1 MNDYT
6 EQSFD
11 NSNIIENKT
20 SALAGAVSNKV
31 DRLAGT
37 TKGITDGD
45 TVPVQTA
52 DGRIL
57 KVRESVS
64 NGNWYDTN
72 EVSHEG
78 ATNLTKS
85 SNSLVEHRAQ
95 AARLLNKPVEA
106 VTQQDLYDVGN
117 MQTIQHAADMY
128 RSAGEPRW
136 EAPLISGSVRPN
148 LDVINAPVEMKL
160 SGTKDK
166 YGRDLGE
173 LINPQTGINLTQ
185 EAANDPRMNV
195 FYGKKKEKVA
205 PEVDLSQTTDFSG
218 STAYMGPV
226 RQSVTDRLASAP
238 GAFAG
243 SVAGGVVGVADFLTG
258 GRVIGGEHVDAV
270 ERTVGKKLGYDKAL
284 YKYDDAQRQKLM
296 EETFKDVQALN
307 PESYKNVDKDKAIEL
322 FKDGVTDPILLAQS
336 LGVLVGGAGVGG
348 AGIKVGVKALT
359 KGDEVVAAA
368 NKAKELVEANKALS
382 AADKATEIAKI
393 DAGITVADK
402 IGNLAVKGS
411 GAAGYGATM
420 TSGDIE
426 EYAKNN
432 NGELPGAGR
441 ILGMF
446 AANTLAVAVPE
457 IASAKFALGL
467 GKVEEETRKATVG
480 RVVGASLGHVAASG
494 IVELP
499 QETIQAVVQTVNQ
512 RLGTE
517 KYKDQSVGEIVNGA
531 TADILGQ
538 GLLGA
543 AGGVAM
549 GGLKPAADVV
559 KGGMNLGGEL
569 VEEVKVKSGLY
580 EPAGVEAKRETYNA
594 TDYSGIAEE
603 DRAEKT
609 KDVIDYT
616 TLMIV
621 DPNEAK
627 ANGYE
632 RGRVNLADVVDRVA
646 KINGI
651 AEENKEF
658 IYKDVMEGIK
668 STLSRNSKASS
679 SEKMEV
685 FKGLVEE
692 TEGNK
697 AASKAVENAVEDL
710 VAEEMETVSAK
721 ISDAFGKHIDLSTVK
736 ISEEEMAKINRVV
749 EQLRM
754 MGSEELT
761 DKAKAIEDVIKGL
774 GKKKTYAEVRNDIK
788 KAGFIFF
795 GKSYKSLEAHE
806 DDISREI
813 AIGKDTRESEKLA
826 EFVKNREMT
835 NRVRF
840 SKESDGVIKDRNLS
854 ELKAF
859 VEINNADNKD
869 ILKTIEGLLVK
880 AKDGTRTKEILE
892 ASKESLE
899 KTIAKYEGMSKA
911 SNVDEFKEIYSGKE
925 VKPKVEEV
933 KEDIEAKQKAFVAKI
948 INKSDS
954 VDQALAVL
962 NTSKNIHKVPVE
974 VRSNLEDIIRTA
986 EKFKEEAKE
995 KKPEVVR
1002 EIPKV
1007 EEAKETVKE
1016 VSKKQE
1022 PKVVDKELERVS
1034 KPVADVETT
1043 MTDLEYYTQAENWS
1057 KEANE
1062 KAKADLKAT
1071 NERLREIYREL
1082 DVISSEKE
1090 HVKKAIGDVKEK
1102 IRTIS
1107 RKIRETNK
1115 KLDKYDSLSWKAV
1128 AEVMN
1133 GIKKM
1138 IKDTYKLLYRLLKA
1152 KAIKEYRAERFFK
1165 TLERLNE
1172 DKSQLLEE
1180 LKSLKE
1186 TKAEQKAVVES
1197 EAQELR
1203 EVRRQLAEAKKIV
1216 FGATYGEESAKLF
1229 KKVDD
1234 EKVTVTNKFSEEFL
1248 KIQESNSRVGQTND
1262 KKRVIEEAT
1271 GRIAEELVGL
1281 MPKSVLR
1288 IMDKKP
1294 EFIKNAMKTFMDYRY
1309 GTNKKINVPVQ
1320 SKGSALEFLNDWLKN
1335 PELNNR
1341 LHVAL
1346 DVVGMTT
1353 IDDMM
1358 GVRTLNSSM
1367 LEDMIEGAFGVRSDE
1382 PAFKIIKR
1390 DLQKGKYV
1398 PMSTFTKEAG
1408 ARVVRELGLKFD
1420 NEQLSMQDKQDVQ
1433 FALGQLVIERAKLQM
1448 SEEIGPKTIGISASS
1463 ITLKREDGQVM
1474 SAEITKGYEEGRDT
1488 TDIKRVV
1495 DLSGVQNVRGLRE
1508 VTSVLEY
1515 AGEQSDGE
1523 LKFEPTVIKE
1533 GTKVR
1538 NSNVEMSKDAVEYI
1552 NRNNKIAWK
1561 FSDEFKEL
1569 LVKATEEAKRKGTS
1583 VNELMYELILD
1594 DVNKLGEKTVD
1605 DVESELAKREAE
1617 KLEIDRMLMGY
1628 ELAGSNEFYLDW
1640 DQTISGRYMI
1650 ANKMI
1655 NPQNSKIVRFLVQT
1669 DDMKSV
1675 LTRGENGYSGKD
1687 IAVVKGAIAQA
1698 FGYGI
1703 DKDSDANV
1711 FVKMAKE
1718 LVGINE
1724 NGTEVT
1730 FPKDSKLKEAV
1741 KKYKEIDIVGAVR
1754 VLKDMGLE
1762 VNERM
1767 HAMQALKVLSGLEQG
1782 KKTINHGLVVEV
1794 DAITNGMILT
1804 LMEEGSE
1811 ESMEMLV
1818 KGGIYWGN
1826 NYGKYR
1832 NHGEFKQD
1840 GGVDIYQTP
1849 VETLVGKMNR
1859 GTVIGNML
1867 VELLSKDGKPDMGK
1881 WRNALKALVMVYI
1894 YGAGMKSIISKAGTE
1909 FSELLMRSY
1918 IKNGDFE
1925 SMSVLLNEAGI
1936 NTKSMEFVDKKRLVG
1951 GTLTVTKGVLS
1962 KANMGN
1968 VRLTPYQNYQ
1978 LSSKIVESMGQAI
1991 EESFEENFEAIS
2003 KYRKVL
2009 KTVEVMNYVVFKQE
2023 LDRLAG
2029 DRESITVA
2037 ELDKVL
2043 EKMQKEGTYYGAR
2056 NSSGSIQDYVKLGDS
2071 GSKAIKVTGFR
2082 NKAATGSTSEITVN
2096 SALKW
2101 FVSNIGAV
2109 GVTAIHDK
2117 DGRVMEESDQDG
2129 TLNVYDAKIMPAN
2142 FKVSNENSIRMNQ
2155 AIVDVSRE
2163 HSVLAEAVEKLDRL
2177 LKKVDTGKISRELT
2191 EEIINDMNRVF
2202 GEGEWIS
2209 GVGLVEQLKEL
2220 RDNRTN
2226 NVGKPMDVNHVYALD
2241 SLDGVKAGESEVRT
2255 IELTDAEIE
2264 GLGKVY
2270 EELVGKVTK
2279 NVQEKELEKDIDERL
2294 ERQGMS
2300 QENKSIIDNELK
2312 KADTNILSVIR
2323 QLVEGCK

>member
-20 SALAGAVSNKV
+20 SALAGAVSSKV

-64 NGNWYDTN
+64 NGDWYDTN

-117 MQTIQHAADMY
+117 MQTIQHASDMY

-136 EAPLISGSVRPN
+136 EAPLISNSVRPN
-148 LDVINAPVEMKL
+148 LDVINAPVEMRL

-173 LINPQTGINLTQ
+173 LVNPQTGVNLTQ

-195 FYGKKKEKVA
+195 FYGKNKVVA

-226 RQSVTDRLASAP
+226 SQSVTARLASAP

-258 GRVIGGEHVDAV
+258 GRVIGGENVEAV

-336 LGVLVGGAGVGG
+336 LGILVGGAGVGG

-359 KGDEVVAAA
+359 KGDEVIAAA
-368 NKAKELVEANKALS
+368 NKAKEVVDANKALS
-382 AADKATEIAKI
+382 AAEKASEIAKI
-393 DAGITVADK
+393 EAGVTVADK

-420 TSGDIE
+420 TSGDID

-467 GKVEEETRKATVG
+467 GKVEEEARKATVG

-559 KGGMNLGGEL
+559 KGGMSLGGEL

-580 EPAGVEAKRETYNA
+580 EPAGVEAKRDTYNMS
-594 TDYSGIAEE
+594 DYSGIAEE
-603 DRAEKT
+603 DRQTKT
-609 KDVIDYT
+609 KDVIDYA

-621 DPNEAK
+621 DPDEAK

-632 RGRVNLADVVDRVA
+632 RGRVNLADVVDKVA

-658 IYKDVMEGIK
+658 IYRDVMDGIK
-668 STLSRNSKASS
+668 STLSRNSKVGA

-692 TEGNK
+692 TERNK

-710 VAEEMETVSAK
+710 VAEEMETVSSR
-721 ISDAFGKHIDLSTVK
+721 ISEAFGKHIDLSTVK
-736 ISEEEMAKINRVV
+736 ISDEEMTKINNVIA
-749 EQLRM
+749 QM
-754 MGSEELT
+754 KTMGSEELV
-761 DKAKAIEDVIKGL
+761 DKARAIEDVIKGL
-774 GKKKTYAEVRNDIK
+774 GKKKTYSEVREDIK
-788 KAGFIFF
+788 KAGFVFF
-795 GKSYKSLEAHE
+795 GKSYKSLDAHE

-813 AIGKDTRESEKLA
+813 AIGTDTKESEKLA
-826 EFVKNREMT
+826 DFVKSREDSV
-835 NRVRF
+835 RVRF
-840 SKESDGVIKDRNLS
+840 EKESNGVIKDRNLS
-854 ELKAF
+854 ELRAF
-859 VEINNADNKD
+859 AEINNQDNKD
-869 ILKTIEGLLVK
+869 IMKTIEGLLIK
-880 AKDGTRTKEILE
+880 AKDGTKTKEVLE
-892 ASKESLE
+892 ASKEKLE
-899 KTIAKYEGMSKA
+899 KTIAKYEEMSKA
-911 SNVDEFKEIYSGKE
+911 SDVDEFKEIYSGKE
-925 VKPKVEEV
+925 VKAKAVEEV
-933 KEDIEAKQKAFVAKI
+933 KEDVEAKQKAFVDKI
-948 INKSDS
+948 ISKAENA
-954 VDQALAVL
+954 DQALVVL
-962 NTSKNIHKVPVE
+962 NNSKNIHKVPTE
-974 VRSNLEDIIRTA
+974 VRSKLEDRIRNA
-986 EKFKEEAKE
+986 EKFKEVTK
-995 KKPEVVR
+995 
-1002 EIPKV
+1002 
-1007 EEAKETVKE
+1007 KET
-1016 VSKKQE
+1016 
-1022 PKVVDKELERVS
+1022 KVVDKELERVS
-1034 KPVADVETT
+1034 KPAAEIETT
-1043 MTDLEYYTQAENWS
+1043 MTDLEYYTSAENWS

-1062 KAKADLKAT
+1062 KAREDLRVT
-1071 NERLREIYREL
+1071 NDKISKIYREL
-1082 DVISSEKE
+1082 NSIKTDKEQVKASIEGLKAKIKDASE
-1090 HVKKAIGDVKEK
+1090 
-1102 IRTIS
+1102 
-1107 RKIRETNK
+1107 KIRETNK
-1115 KLDKYDSLSWKAV
+1115 KLDKLETTSWKAV
-1128 AEVMN
+1128 AEVMKRVRN
-1133 GIKKM
+1133 LIREV
-1138 IKDTYKLLYRLLKA
+1138 YKTLYRLMKS
-1152 KAIKEYRAERFFK
+1152 KAINQYK
-1165 TLERLNE
+1165 LERVFETLRSLNE
-1172 DKSQLLEE
+1172 DKTKLLEE
-1180 LKSLKE
+1180 LKGLKE
-1186 TKAEQKAVVES
+1186 TKAEQESVVENES
-1197 EAQELR
+1197 QELK
-1203 EVRRQLAEAKKIV
+1203 EVQRQLAEAKKTM
-1216 FGATYGEESAKLF
+1216 FGTTYGEESAKLF
-1229 KKVDD
+1229 KKVDE
-1234 EKVTVTNKFSEEFL
+1234 EKVTVTNEFSEEFM

-1262 KKRVIEEAT
+1262 KKRVIEEST

-1281 MPKSVLR
+1281 MPKSVLK
-1288 IMDKKP
+1288 IIEKKP

-1309 GTNKKINVPVQ
+1309 GANKKINVPVQ

-1358 GVRTLNSSM
+1358 SVRTLNGSM

-1382 PAFKIIKR
+1382 PAFKVIKR

-1398 PMSTFTKEAG
+1398 PMSTFTKAAG

-1420 NEQLSMQDKQDVQ
+1420 DSQLSMQDKQDVQ

-1448 SEEIGPKTIGISASS
+1448 SGEIGPKTIGISASS

-1474 SAEITKGYEEGRDT
+1474 AAEVTKGYEEGRDT
-1488 TDIKRVV
+1488 NDIKRVV
-1495 DLSGVQNVRGLRE
+1495 DLSGVQNVKGLRE

-1523 LKFEPTVIKE
+1523 LKFEPTVVKE
-1533 GTKVR
+1533 GAKVR
-1538 NSNVEMSKDAVEYI
+1538 NSNVAMSKDAVDYI
-1552 NRNNKIAWK
+1552 NRNNKIGWK
-1561 FSDEFKEL
+1561 FTDEFKEL
-1569 LVKATEEAKRKGTS
+1569 LVKVTEEAKRANKS
-1583 VNELMYELILD
+1583 VNEVMYELLLD
-1594 DVNKLGEKTVD
+1594 DVDELGEKTVD

-1628 ELAGSNEFYLDW
+1628 EMAGSNEFYLDW

-1669 DDMKSV
+1669 EDMKST
-1675 LTRGENGYSGKD
+1675 LTRNDSGYNGRD

-1711 FVKMAKE
+1711 FAEMAKE

-1741 KKYKEIDIVGAVR
+1741 KKYKELDIVGAVR
-1754 VLKDMGLE
+1754 VLKAMGLE

-1767 HAMQALKVLSGLEQG
+1767 HALQALKVINGLEQG
-1782 KKTINHGLVVEV
+1782 QKTINHGLVVEV

-1826 NYGKYR
+1826 NYGKYA

-1849 VETLVGKMNR
+1849 VETLVGKMDT
-1859 GTVIGNML
+1859 GTVVGNML
-1867 VELLSKDGKPDMGK
+1867 VGLLSKDGKPDMGK
-1881 WRNALKALVMVYI
+1881 WRNALKPLVMVYI

-1925 SMSVLLNEAGI
+1925 SMSTLLNEAGI
-1936 NTKSMEFVDKKRLVG
+1936 ATKSMEFVDKKKLVG
-1951 GTLTVTKGVLS
+1951 GTLTVTKGGLN

-2037 ELDKVL
+2037 ELEKVL
-2043 EKMQKEGTYYGAR
+2043 EKMQKDGTYYGAK

-2142 FKVSNENSIRMNQ
+2142 FKVSNENSVRMNQ

-2177 LKKVDTGKISRELT
+2177 MKKVDTGKLSRELT
-2191 EEIINDMNRVF
+2191 EEIVNDMNRVF

>member
-1 MNDYT
+1 
-6 EQSFD
+6 
-11 NSNIIENKT
+11 
-20 SALAGAVSNKV
+20 
-31 DRLAGT
+31 
-37 TKGITDGD
+37 
-45 TVPVQTA
+45 
-52 DGRIL
+52 
-57 KVRESVS
+57 
-64 NGNWYDTN
+64 
-72 EVSHEG
+72 
-78 ATNLTKS
+78 
-85 SNSLVEHRAQ
+85 
-95 AARLLNKPVEA
+95 
-106 VTQQDLYDVGN
+106 
-117 MQTIQHAADMY
+117 
-128 RSAGEPRW
+128 
-136 EAPLISGSVRPN
+136 
-148 LDVINAPVEMKL
+148 
-160 SGTKDK
+160 
-166 YGRDLGE
+166 
-173 LINPQTGINLTQ
+173 
-185 EAANDPRMNV
+185 
-195 FYGKKKEKVA
+195 
-205 PEVDLSQTTDFSG
+205 
-218 STAYMGPV
+218 
-226 RQSVTDRLASAP
+226 
-238 GAFAG
+238 
-243 SVAGGVVGVADFLTG
+243 
-258 GRVIGGEHVDAV
+258 
-270 ERTVGKKLGYDKAL
+270 
-284 YKYDDAQRQKLM
+284 M
-296 EETFKDVQALN
+296 E
-307 PESYKNVDKDKAIEL
+307 
-322 FKDGVTDPILLAQS
+322 
-336 LGVLVGGAGVGG
+336 
-348 AGIKVGVKALT
+348 
-359 KGDEVVAAA
+359 
-368 NKAKELVEANKALS
+368 
-382 AADKATEIAKI
+382 
-393 DAGITVADK
+393 
-402 IGNLAVKGS
+402 
-411 GAAGYGATM
+411 
-420 TSGDIE
+420 
-426 EYAKNN
+426 
-432 NGELPGAGR
+432 
-441 ILGMF
+441 
-446 AANTLAVAVPE
+446 
-457 IASAKFALGL
+457 
-467 GKVEEETRKATVG
+467 
-480 RVVGASLGHVAASG
+480 
-494 IVELP
+494 
-499 QETIQAVVQTVNQ
+499 
-512 RLGTE
+512 
-517 KYKDQSVGEIVNGA
+517 
-531 TADILGQ
+531 
-538 GLLGA
+538 
-543 AGGVAM
+543 
-549 GGLKPAADVV
+549 
-559 KGGMNLGGEL
+559 
-569 VEEVKVKSGLY
+569 
-580 EPAGVEAKRETYNA
+580 
-594 TDYSGIAEE
+594 
-603 DRAEKT
+603 
-609 KDVIDYT
+609 
-616 TLMIV
+616 
-621 DPNEAK
+621 
-627 ANGYE
+627 
-632 RGRVNLADVVDRVA
+632 
-646 KINGI
+646 
-651 AEENKEF
+651 
-658 IYKDVMEGIK
+658 
-668 STLSRNSKASS
+668 
-679 SEKMEV
+679 
-685 FKGLVEE
+685 
-692 TEGNK
+692 
-697 AASKAVENAVEDL
+697 
-710 VAEEMETVSAK
+710 
-721 ISDAFGKHIDLSTVK
+721 
-736 ISEEEMAKINRVV
+736 
-749 EQLRM
+749 
-754 MGSEELT
+754 
-761 DKAKAIEDVIKGL
+761 
-774 GKKKTYAEVRNDIK
+774 KKKTYAEVRNDIK

-826 EFVKNREMT
+826 EFVNSRAGL
-835 NRVRF
+835 RVRF
-840 SKESDGVIKDRNLS
+840 DNEVNGVIKDRNLS

-859 VEINNADNKD
+859 AEINNTDNKD
-869 ILKTIEGLLVK
+869 ILKTIETLVSK
-880 AKDGTRTKEILE
+880 AKDGTKTKEILE
-892 ASKESLE
+892 DSKERLE

-933 KEDIEAKQKAFVAKI
+933 KEDVEAKQKAFVAKI
-948 INKSDS
+948 INKADN

-962 NTSKNIHKVPVE
+962 NNSKNIHKVPVE
-974 VRSNLEDIIRTA
+974 VRSNLEGIIRNA
-986 EKFKEEAKE
+986 EKFKGIEEAETKIQTSALKDSIKITETKVSDGIFLTSNVPIITYIASSKNVNKKDKALVNTIISTVKHLGGERLNLEESKE
-995 KKPEVVR
+995 KLEYIYSNLKDSNLKEAFDSFLESDKKYIEMSELIFKIKTSNKSYTIDYWKKLAKDRALIYMKNEMARQKLYSILTDDYGVIFTKHIKYYDNVKTGESTEVYNELFVNTSLIDETKVDEKPEAVKEEIKVEEPEVVK

-1016 VSKKQE
+1016 VVTKQE

-1062 KAKADLKAT
+1062 KAKADLRAT

-1090 HVKKAIGDVKEK
+1090 HVKKAIGDVKEN

-1152 KAIKEYRAERFFK
+1152 KEIKEYRAERLFK

-1172 DKSQLLEE
+1172 DKRQLLEE

-1186 TKAEQKAVVES
+1186 IKAEQIAVVES

-1335 PELNNR
+1335 PELSNR

-1346 DVVGMTT
+1346 DVVGMIT
-1353 IDDMM
+1353 IDNMM
-1358 GVRTLNSSM
+1358 NVRTLNSSM

-1495 DLSGVQNVRGLRE
+1495 DLSGVQNVRGLRG

-1569 LVKATEEAKRKGTS
+1569 LVKATEEAKRKGIS

-1594 DVNKLGEKTVD
+1594 DINDLGEKTVD

-1849 VETLVGKMNR
+1849 VETLVGKMDT
-1859 GTVIGNML
+1859 GTVVGNML
-1867 VELLSKDGKPDMGK
+1867 VELLSKDGKPDIGK
-1881 WRNALKALVMVYI
+1881 WRNALKPLVMVYV

-1909 FSELLMRSY
+1909 FSELLMRNY

-1951 GTLTVTKGVLS
+1951 GTLAVTKGALS

-1968 VRLTPYQNYQ
+1968 VRLTPYQSYQ

-2029 DRESITVA
+2029 DRESITIA
-2037 ELDKVL
+2037 ELDKIL

-2071 GSKAIKVTGFR
+2071 GSKAISVTGFR

-2142 FKVSNENSIRMNQ
+2142 FKVSNENSVRMNQ

-2177 LKKVDTGKISRELT
+2177 IKKIDTGKINKELT

-2209 GVGLVEQLKEL
+2209 EVGLVEQLKEL
-2220 RDNRTN
+2220 RDNRAN

-2270 EELVGKVTK
+2270 GEVVGKVIK
-2279 NVQEKELEKDIDERL
+2279 NVQEKMLEKDIDERL